1 MAKPSASAVGLM
13 GEGERIFHSVEA
25 RVRVFKKAEKAWGD
39 LDFGDFAIA
48 VGGGADKRGARVGF
62 KAPLA
67 TRPALAAELN
77 DAVKVVEVA
86 AKDGKHGGLQLTLL
100 VTVRGKAA
108 AGADAGEPPTT
119 QELTMYLV
127 RPRTAEG
134 QAALLAALSKAQKK
148 QI

>member
-1 MAKPSASAVGLM
+1 
-13 GEGERIFHSVEA
+13 VEA

-86 AKDGKHGGLQLTLL
+86 AKDGKHGGLQRPGRPPLRLFS
-100 VTVRGKAA
+100 VCQGMPMGCTVSDG
-108 AGADAGEPPTT
+108 
-119 QELTMYLV
+119 
-127 RPRTAEG
+127 
-134 QAALLAALSKAQKK
+134 
-148 QI
+148 